1 MTCECWLIEECFF
14 FKLDAVITSP
24 VISPS
29 FLSTPFPCNRTKLWI
44 EIETA
49 RFAFFFLSF

>member
-29 FLSTPFPCNRTKLWI
+29 FLSTPFPFNRTKLWI